1 MSVRIIIDSACD
13 LPKGLAEHFT
23 IVPLTVRFGDRE
35 YRDGVDLGREE
46 FYEKLVESDT
56 LPTTSQIN
64 PAAFAAVF
72 AEVAAAGDTAVVLTL
87 SAELSGTYQSAVIAA
102 EDYPGTI
109 HVVDSRSVAVGM
121 GILAQYA
128 LILRDRSLSAFELAL
143 ELNRMKEKVTVV
155 ALFDTLE
162 YLRRGGRISKTA
174 AIAGSM
180 LSIKPVMAIRDGSI
194 VALGKARGSRQG
206 NNLLVKEIEAVGGV
220 DFDLPLLLG
229 YSGLSDVLM
238 RKYIEDSA
246 HLWQDYADELP
257 TAIIGSAVGTHA
269 GPGAVAVA
277 FFRKG

>member
-1 MSVRIIIDSACD
+1 MSVRIILDSACD

-23 IVPLTVRFGDRE
+23 IIPLTVRFGDTE

-56 LPTTSQIN
+56 LPTTSQAN
-64 PAAFAAVF
+64 PAMFAQVF
-72 AEVAAAGDTAVVLTL
+72 EEVAAAGDTAVVLSV

-102 EDYPGTI
+102 EDFPGTV

-128 LILRDRSLSAFELAL
+128 LTLRDRGLSAFELAV
-143 ELNRMKEKVTVV
+143 ELNRVKEKVTVV

-180 LSIKPVMAIRDGSI
+180 LSIKPVMAIRDGAI
-194 VALGKARGSRQG
+194 VPLGKARGSRQG
-206 NNLLVKEIEAVGGV
+206 NNL
-220 DFDLPLLLG
+220 
-229 YSGLSDVLM
+229 LM

-246 HLWQDYADELP
+246 HLWQDYAAELP